1 VKTVPTLRVVSKADA
16 SAELA
21 ELGVADLPDE
31 VQLALTEVASVARE
45 GLLAMSVAA
54 GMAVMRAMFDAEI
67 TAACGPKGR
76 HDPGRVAVRHGGE
89 NGSVVLGGRRVPVR
103 RPRARTGDG
112 HEVALSTYRLFAAED
127 LLTRVVMER
136 MLAGLATR
144 RHTAAAE
151 PVGRDVEDAASA
163 TSRSA
168 VSRRFVA
175 QTRTALAELLARDL
189 SGLDVTVLMIDG
201 EHISDHCCVVALAI
215 TADGTKVP
223 VGLWEGSTEN
233 KTVVTHLLSDLVS
246 RGLSAEDGLLV
257 VLDGAKAL
265 SAAVTAVFG
274 ANAAIQRCTV
284 HKRRNVAEHLPE
296 SERAWVD
303 LKLVRALNNLDA
315 AAGLRDAK
323 ALATTLERHHPGA
336 AGSLREG
343 LPELFTVARLGITG
357 SLAKSLTSSNPI
369 ESMISIARATNRNV
383 TRWRDGQMVLRWTA
397 AGMLNA
403 QRSFR
408 RVKGYKQ
415 MPQLVAALRRHVH
428 STSGKGAETVGAAA

>member
-1 VKTVPTLRVVSKADA
+1 MK
-16 SAELA
+16 
-21 ELGVADLPDE
+21 
-31 VQLALTEVASVARE
+31 
-45 GLLAMSVAA
+45 
-54 GMAVMRAMFDAEI
+54 
-67 TAACGPKGR
+67 
-76 HDPGRVAVRHGGE
+76 
-89 NGSVVLGGRRVPVR
+89 
-103 RPRARTGDG
+103 RPRARTTNG
-112 HEVALSTYRLFAAED
+112 HEVALPTYRLFAAED
-127 LLTRVVMER
+127 QLTAVVMER

-151 PVGRDVEDAASA
+151 PVGHDVEETASA

-168 VSRRFVA
+168 ISRRFVA
-175 QTRTALAELLARDL
+175 QTRTALAQLLARDL
-189 SGLDVTVLMIDG
+189 TALEVKVLMIDG

-233 KTVVTHLLSDLVS
+233 KTVATHLLADLVS
-246 RGLSAEDGLLV
+246 RGLDAEDGMLV
-257 VLDGAKAL
+257 VIDGAKAL

-274 ANAAIQRCTV
+274 ARAAIQRCTV

-303 LKLVRALNNLDA
+303 LKLVRALNNPDA

-323 ALATTLERHHPGA
+323 ALATALERNHPGA
-336 AGSLREG
+336 AASLREG

-357 SLAKSLTSSNPI
+357 TLAKTLISSNPV
-369 ESMISIARATNRNV
+369 ESMISIARTTNRNV
-383 TRWRDGQMVLRWTA
+383 TRWRDGQMVMRWTA

-408 RVKGYKQ
+408 RVRGYKQ
-415 MPQLVAALRRHVH
+415 MPQLVAALRRHANPAPAR
-428 STSGKGAETVGAAA
+428 STETVSPAA